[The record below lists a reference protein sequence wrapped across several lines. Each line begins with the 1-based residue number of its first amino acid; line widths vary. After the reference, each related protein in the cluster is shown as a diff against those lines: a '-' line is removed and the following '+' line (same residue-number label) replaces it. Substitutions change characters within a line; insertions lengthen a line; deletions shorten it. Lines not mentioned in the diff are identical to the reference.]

1 MASRCWRHGLWGNG
15 AGVTDARQAEIAR
28 RRVTAVAATA
38 ASLAALIVLVQGLG
52 SPSARR
58 RASRGVSADARSQRS
73 GGELRAGSEPGVLP
87 GPVLIADRDNNR
99 LLEVSPMGQVLW
111 RFPEPGDL
119 APDESFQLPD
129 DVFFSPDGRQV
140 VVTQEDDFVIS
151 VVDVARPRIVFRYGH
166 PGVPGSEPGFLHNP
180 DDALLTPGGAILA
193 ADIKN
198 CRLVVIRPPDH
209 YVAHQLGETGN
220 CTHELGVSY
229 GSPNGAFPMSD
240 GDTVVTEINGDWI
253 DVLGHDG
260 RPVTDTHPPG
270 FSYPSDTNE
279 VHPGVFLSADYTSPG
294 AIETFT
300 ATGRLLWRYEPTGAS
315 ALDQPSLAL
324 PLPNGD
330 VLAND
335 DKNDRVIVIDPHTN
349 RIVWQYGYT
358 HQPGSQ
364 PGYLANP
371 DGVDLAPPY
380 SLTMRF
386 AHSLQAP

>member
-1 MASRCWRHGLWGNG
+1 
-15 AGVTDARQAEIAR
+15 VTDARQEPFVR
-28 RRVTAVAATA
+28 RRVTAVAVTV

-52 SPSARR
+52 SPSRGDLAVREGGSSSAQH
-58 RASRGVSADARSQRS
+58 RASSGVSADARSQQS
-73 GGELRAGSEPGVLP
+73 GGNLLAGSDPSVLP

-99 LLEVSPMGQVLW
+99 LLVVSPTGQVLW
-111 RFPEPGDL
+111 RFPEAGDL
-119 APDESFQLPD
+119 APGQSFKLPD
-129 DVFFSPDGRQV
+129 DAFFSPDGSQV

-151 VVDVARPRIVFRYGH
+151 VVDFAHRRIVFRYGH

-180 DDALLTPGGAILA
+180 DDALLTPAGELLS

-198 CRLVVIRPPDH
+198 CRLVVIRPPTH
-209 YVAHQLGETGN
+209 LVTRQLGETGN

-229 GSPNGAFPMSD
+229 GSPNGAFPMAN

-253 DVLGHDG
+253 DVLGREG
-260 RPVTDTHPPG
+260 RPVTDTHLPG

-279 VHPGVFLSADYTSPG
+279 VRPGVFLSADYTSPG

-300 ATGRLLWRYEPTGAS
+300 PTGRLLWRYEPTGAG

-330 VLAND
+330 VLVND
-335 DKNDRVIVIDPHTN
+335 DKNQRVIVIDPHTN
-349 RIVWQYGYT
+349 RIVWQYGHT
-358 HQPGSQ
+358 HQAGSG

-380 SLTMRF
+380 SLAMRF
-386 AHSLQAP
+386 AHSMRAP

>member
-1 MASRCWRHGLWGNG
+1 
-15 AGVTDARQAEIAR
+15 VTDPRQGEITR
-28 RRVTAVAATA
+28 RRLVAVAVMAVC
-38 ASLAALIVLVQGLG
+38 LVALIVLVQGLG
-52 SPSARR
+52 SPSRGDPAARHS
-58 RASRGVSADARSQRS
+58 ASRGVSANARAS
-73 GGELRAGSEPGVLP
+73 GNLLPGSDPGVLP

-99 LLEVSPMGQVLW
+99 LLEVSPTGQVLW

-119 APDESFQLPD
+119 AAGQSFELPD
-129 DVFFSPDGRQV
+129 DAFYSPNGREV

-151 VVDVARPRIVFRYGH
+151 VVSVTPPRIVFRYGH
-166 PGVPGSEPGFLHNP
+166 PGVPGSEPGYLHNP
-180 DDALLTPGGAILA
+180 DDAMLTPGGAIIA

-198 CRLVVIRPPDH
+198 CRLIVIRPP
-209 YVAHQLGETGN
+209 AHQLTQQLGETGN
-220 CTHELGVSY
+220 CNHELGVSY
-229 GSPNGAFPMSD
+229 GSPNGAFPMSN

-253 DVLGHDG
+253 DVLKPDG
-260 RPVTDTHPPG
+260 SPVTDTNPPG

-279 VHPGVFLSADYTSPG
+279 LRPGVFLSVDYTSPG

-300 ATGRLLWRYEPTGAS
+300 AAGQLLWRYEPTGPE
-315 ALDQPSLAL
+315 ALDHPSLAL

-335 DKNDRVIVIDPHTN
+335 DRNDRVIVVDPHTN
-349 RIVWQYGYT
+349 RIVWQYGHS

-371 DGVDLAPPY
+371 DGVDLAPRY

>member
-1 MASRCWRHGLWGNG
+1 M
-15 AGVTDARQAEIAR
+15 TDARQEEITR
-28 RRVTAVAATA
+28 RRVVAVAVTSAT
-38 ASLAALIVLVQGLG
+38 LVALIVLVQGLG
-52 SPSARR
+52 SPSRGDPAARHS
-58 RASRGVSADARSQRS
+58 ASKAVSADARTS
-73 GGELRAGSEPGVLP
+73 GNLLPGSDPSVLP

-99 LLEVSPMGQVLW
+99 LLEVSPTGHVLW

-119 APDESFQLPD
+119 APGQSFLLPD
-129 DVFFSPDGRQV
+129 DAFYSPDGREIV
-140 VVTQEDDFVIS
+140 ATQEDDFVIS
-151 VVDVARPRIVFRYGH
+151 VVDVAHRRIVFRYGH
-166 PGVPGSEPGFLHNP
+166 PGVPGSEPGYLHNP
-180 DDALLTPGGAILA
+180 DDAMLTPGGAIVA

-198 CRLVVIRPPDH
+198 CRLIVIRPP
-209 YVAHQLGETGN
+209 AHQLTQQLGETGN

-229 GSPNGAFPMSD
+229 GSPNGAFPMSN

-253 DVLGHDG
+253 DVLGREG
-260 RPVTDTHPPG
+260 RPITDTNPPG

-279 VHPGVFLSADYTSPG
+279 VRPGVFLSADYTQPG

-300 ATGRLLWRYEPTGAS
+300 TTGQLLWRYEPTGAA

-335 DKNDRVIVIDPHTN
+335 DKNQRVIVIDPHTN
-349 RIVWQYGYT
+349 KVVWQYGHT
-358 HQPGSQ
+358 HVTGSG
-364 PGYLANP
+364 PGYLSNP